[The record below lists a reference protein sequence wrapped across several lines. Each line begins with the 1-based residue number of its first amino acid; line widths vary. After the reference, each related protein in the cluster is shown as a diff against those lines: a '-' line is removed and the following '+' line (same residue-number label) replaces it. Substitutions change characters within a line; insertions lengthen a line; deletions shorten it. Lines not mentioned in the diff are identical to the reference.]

1 MNSVKISKYLLI
13 KNFFFFVEAI
23 DITCHCIEKWSE
35 SIAMVILPC
44 ILVYLLCHIFNQ
56 KKSIFRSTEENLRYS
71 LSILCPGLKNFSSRT
86 MLNYRIINN
95 ILTILKI
102 YFCFFFFIKK
112 SILKVI
118 DLSFTQRAAY
128 D

>member
-1 MNSVKISKYLLI
+1 
-13 KNFFFFVEAI
+13 
-23 DITCHCIEKWSE
+23 
-35 SIAMVILPC
+35 MVILPC
-44 ILVYLLCHIFNQ
+44 IFSIFIICHIFN
-56 KKSIFRSTEENLRYS
+56 KIKSIFPSTEENLRYS
-71 LSILCPGLKNFSSRT
+71 LSILCPRVKNFSSRT

-102 YFCFFFFIKK
+102 YFAFFFKKKRK

-118 DLSFTQRAAY
+118 DLSFTQRAEY